1 MRNYVNRFQ
10 NREDKFTMDIT
21 APTILLTLVW
31 GVAIG
36 CVYILLA
43 TGLNII
49 FGVMK
54 LVNFAHGQLLM
65 IGAYLTWTLT
75 FSVGLNAYAG
85 ILVSM
90 VVVAALGVVVERF
103 TFRRVL
109 GTDKLNEIFVSLG
122 LIYIFENAAMLLWGT
137 GSKQIVSPL
146 SGLSLSLQ
154 SISITYDRIVAVFV
168 VVAVLLSFGLLI
180 QKTKIGL
187 AMRATSQLNHTATL
201 MGINVERIYMITF
214 ALGAALAAVA
224 GGLYGILF
232 SFNYE
237 VGAMPTI
244 IAFAIIIL
252 GGLGSIK
259 GAIVGGLLYGISE
272 QLATLFLGG
281 TWGSAVAFALL
292 IVVLIVRPSGIFGE
306 KGE

>member
-1 MRNYVNRFQ
+1 
-10 NREDKFTMDIT
+10 MDIT
-21 APTILLTLVW
+21 APTIILTLVW

-65 IGAYLTWTLT
+65 ISAFLTWTI
-75 FSVGLNAYAG
+75 SVSLGLNAYVA

-90 VVVAALGVVVERF
+90 IVVALLGVVVERF
-103 TFRRVL
+103 TFRKVL

-122 LIYIFENAAMLLWGT
+122 LIYIFENVAMLIWGAS
-137 GSKQIVSPL
+137 SKQVVSPFYGMSVSL
-146 SGLSLSLQ
+146 PGL
-154 SISITYDRIVAVFV
+154 SITYDRVIAVFV
-168 VVAVLLSFGLLI
+168 VVAALVIFGLLLW
-180 QKTKIGL
+180 KTKIGL
-187 AMRATSQLNHTATL
+187 AMRATSQRNTTAML
-201 MGINVERIYMITF
+201 MGINVQKVYMFTF
-214 ALGAALAAVA
+214 AIGAALAAVA
-224 GGLYGILF
+224 GGLYGIIYPF
-232 SFNYE
+232 DYQ

-244 IAFAIIIL
+244 IAFAIIIM

-259 GAIVGGLLYGISE
+259 GAIIGGLLYGITE
-272 QLATLFLGG
+272 QMATLFLGG

-292 IVVLIVRPSGIFGE
+292 IVVLIIRPNGIFGE

>member
-1 MRNYVNRFQ
+1 
-10 NREDKFTMDIT
+10 MDIT
-21 APTILLTLVW
+21 APTIILTLIW

-65 IGAYLTWTLT
+65 IGAYLTWTIT
-75 FSVGLNAYAG
+75 YSAGLNAYAA
-85 ILVSM
+85 IIVSM
-90 VVVAALGVVVERF
+90 FVVACIGVAVERL
-103 TFRRVL
+103 TFRRIL
-109 GTDKLNEIFVSLG
+109 GGDKLNEIFVSLG
-122 LIYIFENAAMLLWGT
+122 LIYIFENAAMLIWGAN
-137 GSKQIVSPL
+137 SKQIVSPL
-146 SGLSLSLQ
+146 AGLSLALP

-168 VVAVLLSFGLLI
+168 VIVTLIAFGLLI

-187 AMRATSQLNHTATL
+187 AMRATSQRSSTAML
-201 MGINVERIYMITF
+201 MGINVEAIYMLTF
-214 ALGAALAAVA
+214 AIGAALAAVA
-224 GGLYGILF
+224 GGLYGIIF
-232 SFNYE
+232 SFDYQ
-237 VGAMPTI
+237 VGAIPTI

-259 GAIVGGLLYGISE
+259 GAIIGGLLYGIVE
-272 QLATLFLGG
+272 QLATLFFGG
-281 TWGSAVAFALL
+281 VWGSAVAFAML
-292 IVVLIVRPSGIFGE
+292 IVVLIIRPNGIFGE

>member
-1 MRNYVNRFQ
+1 
-10 NREDKFTMDIT
+10 MDIT
-21 APTILLTLVW
+21 AGTIVLTLIW

-36 CVYILLA
+36 CIYILLA

-54 LVNFAHGQLLM
+54 LVNFAHGQFLM
-65 IGAYLTWTLT
+65 IGAYLTWTI
-75 FSVGLNAYAG
+75 SVAAGLNAYVA

-90 VVVAALGVVVERF
+90 ILVAGLGVVIERL

-109 GTDKLNEIFVSLG
+109 GTEKLNEIFVSLG
-122 LIYIFENAAMLLWGT
+122 LIYIFENAALLIWGDQ
-137 GSKQIVSPL
+137 SQQIKSPFY
-146 SGLSLSLQ
+146 GLSLNLP

-168 VVAVLLSFGLLI
+168 VVAVLVGFGLLLR
-180 QKTKIGL
+180 KTKIGL
-187 AMRATSQLNHTATL
+187 AMRATSQLNRTAML

-214 ALGAALAAVA
+214 ALGSALAAVA
-224 GGLYGILF
+224 GGLYGIIF
-232 SFNYE
+232 SFNSQT
-237 VGAMPTI
+237 GAMPTI

-252 GGLGSIK
+252 GGLGSIR
-259 GAIVGGLLYGISE
+259 GAIVGGLLYGITE

-281 TWGSAVAFALL
+281 IWSSAVAFALL
-292 IVVLIVRPSGIFGE
+292 IVVLIIRPNGIFGE

>member
-1 MRNYVNRFQ
+1 M
-10 NREDKFTMDIT
+10 EIT
-21 APTILLTLVW
+21 APAVILTLVW

-43 TGLNII
+43 TGLNLI

-65 IGAYLTWTLT
+65 ISAFLTWTI
-75 FSVGLNAYAG
+75 SVASGMNAYLA
-85 ILVSM
+85 IIISM
-90 VVVAALGVVVERF
+90 IVVAILGVGVERL

-122 LIYIFENAAMLLWGT
+122 LIYIFENAAMLIWGPH
-137 GSKQIVSPL
+137 SKQIVSPF
-146 SGLSLSLQ
+146 SGMSFALPGISLS
-154 SISITYDRIVAVFV
+154 YDR
-168 VVAVLLSFGLLI
+168 VVAVLVVVATLAAFGLLI
-180 QKTKIGL
+180 KKTKIGL
-187 AMRATSQLNHTATL
+187 AMRATSQRNTTAML
-201 MGINVERIYMITF
+201 MGINVEKIYMITF
-214 ALGAALAAVA
+214 AIGAALAAVA
-224 GGLYGILF
+224 GGLYGIIF
-232 SFNYE
+232 SFDYQ

-244 IAFAIIIL
+244 IAFAIIIM

-259 GAIVGGLLYGISE
+259 GAIVGGLLYGIAE

-281 TWGSAVAFALL
+281 IWGSAVAFALL
-292 IVVLIVRPSGIFGE
+292 IVVLVIRPNGIFGE

>member
-1 MRNYVNRFQ
+1 
-10 NREDKFTMDIT
+10 MDIT
-21 APTILLTLVW
+21 APTIMLTLVW

-36 CVYILLA
+36 CIYILLA

-65 IGAYLTWTLT
+65 IGAYLTWSIS
-75 FSVGLNAYAG
+75 FSAGLNAYAS

-90 VVVAALGVVVERF
+90 ALVAVLGIVVERL

-122 LIYIFENAAMLLWGT
+122 LIYIFENAAMLIWGDQA
-137 GSKQIVSPL
+137 KQIASPFA
-146 SGLSLSLQ
+146 GQSLNLQ
-154 SISITYDRIVAVFV
+154 LLSISYDRVIAVFV
-168 VVAVLLSFGLLI
+168 VITALVAFGLMI
-180 QKTKIGL
+180 SKTKVGL
-187 AMRATSQLNHTATL
+187 AMRATSQINSTAML
-201 MGINVERIYMITF
+201 MGINVEKIYLITF

-224 GGLYGILF
+224 GGLYGIIF
-232 SFNYE
+232 SFNNT
-237 VGAMPTI
+237 VGALPTI

-259 GAIVGGLLYGISE
+259 GAIVGGLLYGIAE

-281 TWGSAVAFALL
+281 IWGSAVAFAIL
-292 IVVLIVRPSGIFGE
+292 IIVLVIRPNGLFGE

>member
-1 MRNYVNRFQ
+1 
-10 NREDKFTMDIT
+10 MDIT
-21 APTILLTLVW
+21 APTIILTLVW

-65 IGAYLTWTLT
+65 IGAYLTWTIT
-75 FSVGLNAYAG
+75 YSAGLNAYAAI
-85 ILVSM
+85 ILSM
-90 VVVAALGVVVERF
+90 LVVACIGVAVERL
-103 TFRRVL
+103 TFRRIL
-109 GTDKLNEIFVSLG
+109 GGDKLNEIFVSLG
-122 LIYIFENAAMLLWGT
+122 LIYIFENAAMLIWGAN
-137 GSKQIVSPL
+137 SKQIVSPL
-146 SGLSLSLQ
+146 AGLSLALP

-168 VVAVLLSFGLLI
+168 VIVTLIAFGLLI

-187 AMRATSQLNHTATL
+187 AMRATSQRNSTAML
-201 MGINVERIYMITF
+201 MGINVETIYMLTF
-214 ALGAALAAVA
+214 AIGSALAAVA
-224 GGLYGILF
+224 GGLYGIIF
-232 SFNYE
+232 SFDYQ
-237 VGAMPTI
+237 VGAIPTI

-259 GAIVGGLLYGISE
+259 GAIIGGLLYGIVE
-272 QLATLFLGG
+272 QLATLFFGG
-281 TWGSAVAFALL
+281 VWGSAVAFAML
-292 IVVLIVRPSGIFGE
+292 IVVLIIRPNGIFGE

>member
-1 MRNYVNRFQ
+1 
-10 NREDKFTMDIT
+10 MDIT
-21 APTILLTLVW
+21 APTIILTLVW
-31 GVAIG
+31 GVAVG
-36 CVYILLA
+36 CIYILLA

-65 IGAYLTWTLT
+65 IGAYLTWTIS
-75 FSVGLNAYAG
+75 FSLGLNAYAA

-90 VVVAALGVVVERF
+90 VVVALLGIGVERL

-109 GTDKLNEIFVSLG
+109 GGDKLNEIFVSLG
-122 LIYIFENAAMLLWGT
+122 LIYIFENAAMLIWGA
-137 GSKQIVSPL
+137 SPKQIASPL
-146 SGLSLSLQ
+146 SGMSLALPG
-154 SISITYDRIVAVFV
+154 ISITYDRIVAVFI
-168 VVAVLLSFGLLI
+168 VVASLVAFGLLI

-187 AMRATSQLNHTATL
+187 AMRATSQRNSTAML
-201 MGINVERIYMITF
+201 MGINVETIYMLTF
-214 ALGAALAAVA
+214 AIGAALAAVA
-224 GGLYGILF
+224 GGLYGIIF
-232 SFNYE
+232 SFDYQ
-237 VGAMPTI
+237 VGAIPTI

-259 GAIVGGLLYGISE
+259 GAIIGGLLYGIAE

-281 TWGSAVAFALL
+281 VWGSAVAFAML
-292 IVVLIVRPSGIFGE
+292 IVVLIFRPNGIFGE

>member
-1 MRNYVNRFQ
+1 MRNYLNRFQ
-10 NREDKFTMDIT
+10 KREDKVTMDIT
-21 APTILLTLVW
+21 TPTILLTLVW

-65 IGAYLTWTLT
+65 IGAFLTWTL
-75 FSVGLNAYAG
+75 SVSAGLNAYMA

-90 VVVAALGVVVERF
+90 AVVAALGVVVERF

-122 LIYIFENAAMLLWGT
+122 LIYIFENVAMLLWGT

-146 SGLSLSLQ
+146 NGLSLNMQ

-168 VVAVLLSFGLLI
+168 VVAVLVAFGLLI

-187 AMRATSQLNHTATL
+187 AMRATSQLNHTAML

-224 GGLYGILF
+224 GGLYGIIF
-232 SFNYE
+232 SFDYQ

-281 TWGSAVAFALL
+281 IWGSAVAFALL
-292 IVVLIVRPSGIFGE
+292 IVVLIIRPRGIFGE

>member
-1 MRNYVNRFQ
+1 
-10 NREDKFTMDIT
+10 MDIT
-21 APTILLTLVW
+21 APTIILTLVW
-31 GVAIG
+31 GVAVG
-36 CVYILLA
+36 CIYILLA

-65 IGAYLTWTLT
+65 IGAYLTWTIS
-75 FSVGLNAYAG
+75 FSVGLNAYVA

-90 VVVAALGVVVERF
+90 VVVALLGIGVERL

-109 GTDKLNEIFVSLG
+109 GGDKLNEIFVSLG
-122 LIYIFENAAMLLWGT
+122 LIYIFENAAMLIWGA
-137 GSKQIVSPL
+137 SPKQIASPL
-146 SGLSLSLQ
+146 SGMSLALPG
-154 SISITYDRIVAVFV
+154 ISITYDRIVAVFI
-168 VVAVLLSFGLLI
+168 VVASLVAFGLLI

-187 AMRATSQLNHTATL
+187 AMRATSQRNSTAML
-201 MGINVERIYMITF
+201 MGINVETIYMLTF
-214 ALGAALAAVA
+214 AIGAALAAVA
-224 GGLYGILF
+224 GGLYGIIF
-232 SFNYE
+232 SFDYQ
-237 VGAMPTI
+237 VGAIPTI

-259 GAIVGGLLYGISE
+259 GAIIGGLLYGIAE

-281 TWGSAVAFALL
+281 VWGSAVAFAML
-292 IVVLIVRPSGIFGE
+292 IVVLIFRPNGIFGE

>member
-1 MRNYVNRFQ
+1 
-10 NREDKFTMDIT
+10 MDIT
-21 APTILLTLVW
+21 APTIMLTLVW

-36 CVYILLA
+36 CIYILLA

-65 IGAYLTWTLT
+65 IGAFLTWTIS
-75 FSVGLNAYAG
+75 FSAGVNAYAS

-90 VVVAALGVVVERF
+90 AVVAVLGIFVERL

-122 LIYIFENAAMLLWGT
+122 LIYIFENAALLIWGDQ
-137 GSKQIVSPL
+137 SKMIASPF
-146 SGLSLSLQ
+146 SGQSLNLQ
-154 SISITYDRIVAVFV
+154 LFSITYDRIVAVAV
-168 VVAVLLSFGLLI
+168 VIAVLVAFGLFI
-180 QKTKIGL
+180 GKTKIGL
-187 AMRATSQLNHTATL
+187 AMRATSQINNTAML
-201 MGINVERIYMITF
+201 MGINVEKIYMITF
-214 ALGAALAAVA
+214 AIGSALA
-224 GGLYGILF
+224 L
-232 SFNYE
+232 
-237 VGAMPTI
+237 PTI

-281 TWGSAVAFALL
+281 IWGSAVAFAML
-292 IVVLIVRPSGIFGE
+292 IVVLIIKPNGLFGE

>member
-1 MRNYVNRFQ
+1 
-10 NREDKFTMDIT
+10 
-21 APTILLTLVW
+21 
-31 GVAIG
+31 
-36 CVYILLA
+36 
-43 TGLNII
+43 
-49 FGVMK
+49 MK

-65 IGAYLTWTLT
+65 ISAYLSWTI
-75 FSVGLNAYAG
+75 SVSAGLNAYAA

-90 VVVAALGVVVERF
+90 VIVAFIGILVERL

-122 LIYIFENAAMLLWGT
+122 LIYIFENLAMLIWGT
-137 GSKQIVSPL
+137 NSLQIPSPL
-146 SGLSLSLQ
+146 SGLNLYFSGV
-154 SISITYDRIVAVFV
+154 SITYDRVVAVFV
-168 VVAVLLSFGLLI
+168 VIAALIAFGVLI
-180 QKTKIGL
+180 KKTKIGL
-187 AMRATSQLNHTATL
+187 AMRATSQIKNTAML
-201 MGINVERIYMITF
+201 MGINVEKIYMITF

-224 GGLYGILF
+224 GGLYGIIF
-232 SFNYE
+232 SFNYQ

-259 GAIVGGLLYGISE
+259 GAIVGGLLYGITE
-272 QLATLFLGG
+272 QLATLFING

-292 IVVLIVRPSGIFGE
+292 IVVLIIRPHGIFGE

>member
-1 MRNYVNRFQ
+1 
-10 NREDKFTMDIT
+10 MDIT
-21 APTILLTLVW
+21 APTIILTLIW

-65 IGAYLTWTLT
+65 IGAYLTWTIT
-75 FSVGLNAYAG
+75 YSAGLNAYAA
-85 ILVSM
+85 IIVSM
-90 VVVAALGVVVERF
+90 FIVACIGVAVERL
-103 TFRRVL
+103 TFRRIL
-109 GTDKLNEIFVSLG
+109 GGDKLNEIFVSLG
-122 LIYIFENAAMLLWGT
+122 LIYIFENAAMLIWGAN
-137 GSKQIVSPL
+137 SKQIVSPL
-146 SGLSLSLQ
+146 AGLSLALP

-168 VVAVLLSFGLLI
+168 VIVTLIAFGLLI

-187 AMRATSQLNHTATL
+187 AMRATSQRSSTAML
-201 MGINVERIYMITF
+201 MGINVETIYMLTF
-214 ALGAALAAVA
+214 AIGAALAAVA
-224 GGLYGILF
+224 GGLYGIIF
-232 SFNYE
+232 SFDYQ
-237 VGAMPTI
+237 VGAIPTI

-259 GAIVGGLLYGISE
+259 GAIIGGLLYGIVE
-272 QLATLFLGG
+272 QLATLFFGG
-281 TWGSAVAFALL
+281 VWGSAVAFAML
-292 IVVLIVRPSGIFGE
+292 IVVLIIRPNGIFGE